1 MPAPRFP
8 PFGSSA
14 KSPRFTRPNPSEAL
28 PPSPSFSP
36 FYPVYHLPDMS
47 ATADPPAS
55 GVHVSP
61 AAPAEASSRLEQP
74 NDAVAMQ
81 SVSQSADQQQPS
93 TEGDK
98 PLPSLEGSSTDAAPP
113 PDSEKRDQA
122 EQPVEAAMASKADDG
137 DNKDAA
143 PRPPTKERSD
153 SVMAIGPAQDDIR
166 VLSPDNADVGP
177 VCCITL
183 LLTSGARH
191 PYRIDAKYL
200 NRRNVSV
207 PEETENGLPDPFSV
221 SIYTLKE
228 LILREWRSDWEA
240 KPASPTSIRL
250 IHFGKL
256 LEDKEPLRS
265 MHHLPSY
272 RSTNG

>member
-1 MPAPRFP
+1 
-8 PFGSSA
+8 
-14 KSPRFTRPNPSEAL
+14 
-28 PPSPSFSP
+28 
-36 FYPVYHLPDMS
+36 MS
-47 ATADPPAS
+47 VTADPAAS
-55 GVHVSP
+55 GMDAAP

-81 SVSQSADQQQPS
+81 SVSQSTAQQQPPS
-93 TEGDK
+93 TEADK
-98 PLPSLEGSSTDAAPP
+98 PLPPLEGSSTDAAAPP
-113 PDSEKRDQA
+113 ESEKRDQV
-122 EQPVEAAMASKADDG
+122 EQPVEATTASKANDG
-137 DNKDAA
+137 DNKDADAA

-166 VLSPDNADVGP
+166 VVSPDNADVGP

-256 LEDKEPLRS
+256 LEDKEPLKS
-265 MHHLPSY
+265 MHHLPLY
-272 RSTNG
+272 RSTNR